1 VDQGASKTEAQ
12 EFPDQV
18 QLKFEGLEFSSN
30 SRDGGGISRSVSG
43 NSRPSPGAF
52 LAGAL
57 AGARGRL
64 GSQEKR
70 PALTVERF
78 YSLEGPLRGP
88 SID

>member
-1 VDQGASKTEAQ
+1 MDQGVSKTEAR

-57 AGARGRL
+57 AGVSWPIGKSREAPRVDGGVFLFIGGAAAR
-64 GSQEKR
+64 
-70 PALTVERF
+70 
-78 YSLEGPLRGP
+78 PLH
-88 SID
+88 